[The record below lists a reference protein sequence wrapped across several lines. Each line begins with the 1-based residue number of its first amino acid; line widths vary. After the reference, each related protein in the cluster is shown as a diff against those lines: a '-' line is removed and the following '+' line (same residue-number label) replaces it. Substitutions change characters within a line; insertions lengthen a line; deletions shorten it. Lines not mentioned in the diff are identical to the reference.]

1 MAYTIAKVITALII
15 VVIAVAVLA
24 SGYTQV
30 EAGHRGVKTSQGK
43 VDMTQSLDEGGYIIM
58 PIFEK
63 IYPMSIQTLKY
74 VSSVES
80 ASKDLQTVSSEA
92 TVNHRLVASDVNTV
106 YKELGISYEDTIIN
120 PIVSE
125 AIKQITAKYNAEEL
139 ITKRP
144 QVKSEIETAIET
156 RLTPYHIIV
165 EQVSITDFDFSP
177 EFNSAIERKQVAE
190 QDAFTAKNKVAQVE
204 YEALQKKA
212 FAEGEKYQLIEL
224 ANGKAEAIKIEGD
237 AEAYRL
243 QVIKA
248 QLSGD
253 LLTLEQIK
261 AWNGV
266 FPQFFSGNGESPN
279 ILLGIDTN
287 KP

>member
-1 MAYTIAKVITALII
+1 MAYTIAKTITALLV

-30 EAGHRGVKTSQGK
+30 EAGHRGVKTTQGK
-43 VDMTQSLDEGGYIIM
+43 VDMSQSLDEGGYIIM

-63 IYPMSIQTLKY
+63 IHPMSIQTLKY
-74 VSSVES
+74 VSNVGS
-80 ASKDLQTVSSEA
+80 ASKDLQAVQTEA
-92 TVNHRLVASDVNTV
+92 SVNHRLVPADVNVV
-106 YKELGISYEDTIIN
+106 YKELGTSYEDTIIN
-120 PIVSE
+120 PVVSE
-125 AIKQITAKYNAEEL
+125 AIKQATAKYNAEEL

-144 QVKSEIETAIET
+144 QVKAEIEDSITT
-156 RLTPYHIIV
+156 RLAEYHIVV
-165 EQVSITDFDFSP
+165 EQVSITDFDFT
-177 EFNSAIERKQVAE
+177 EDFNRSIERKQVAE
-190 QDAFTAKNKVAQVE
+190 QDALTATKKVAQVE
-204 YEALQKKA
+204 AEALQKKA

-224 ANGKAEAIKIEGD
+224 ANGKAEAIRIEGD

-266 FPQFFSGNGESPN
+266 FPYFFSGSGESPN
-279 ILLGIDTN
+279 VLLGID